1 MSLGGDDRFSGPQEA
16 HPSLPDDAA
25 ARTAKIIPI
34 RTALDASSA
43 PVDNPFVRFA
53 DAEASVAQAK
63 IAEPLPV
70 EPSLREEG
78 KSRAPGST
86 VVIEQPVPAP
96 PLQTG
101 GDSDGGGSS
110 GSGGGGGGGGG
121 APPLHRRSSD
131 HEFRDVLGTALPE
144 PASIS

>member
-63 IAEPLPV
+63 IAESLPV

-78 KSRAPGST
+78 KSRAPAST

-101 GDSDGGGSS
+101 GDRDGGGTP
-110 GSGGGGGGGGG
+110 GVGG
-121 APPLHRRSSD
+121 AGVWSGRTRPAHRAP
-131 HEFRDVLGTALPE
+131 T
-144 PASIS
+144 